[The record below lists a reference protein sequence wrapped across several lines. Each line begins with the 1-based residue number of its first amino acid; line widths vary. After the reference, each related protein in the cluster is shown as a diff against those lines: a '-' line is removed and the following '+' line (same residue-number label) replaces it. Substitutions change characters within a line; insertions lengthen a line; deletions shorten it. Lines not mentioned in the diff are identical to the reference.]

1 MWSTFLVTLVKP
13 DLMHCVFITNLKF
26 IFSRGA
32 RVCGL
37 KDSSVLCASQGALHF
52 PSYYPDTA
60 AGQRFQ
66 CDVATE
72 QLNKYK
78 RRPPAKRTNYLRY
91 GVAAPFEPPW
101 RELVTNWAVNQNEKN
116 EQPGVGNEDSQQ
128 NFYVL
133 RCRRTLRALGKFC
146 NPVPRKSMPVGD
158 SNLVTSVF
166 ENQQYKTALVPV
178 QVEMCSK
185 GLPGAM
191 AMICVPTEQDLK
203 NIQGTKDLNASEE
216 SRHKIPKF
224 STKAKTKAGTKQL
237 KAKLSQKLEEDRK
250 DRVAQIRN
258 SCGREVAGWVC
269 GGGFDLSSGYGTGVG
284 FITVPALKSMLTLR
298 DGIRKRLTA
307 QRPMVLI
314 RNTTSLK
321 YRFATLRILQS
332 SVKLC

>member
-1 MWSTFLVTLVKP
+1 M
-13 DLMHCVFITNLKF
+13 
-26 IFSRGA
+26 
-32 RVCGL
+32 CGL

-60 AGQRFQ
+60 AGQRYQ
-66 CDVATE
+66 SDVATE
-72 QLNKYK
+72 QLSKYK

-91 GVAAPFEPPW
+91 GVATPFEPPW
-101 RELVTNWAVNQNEKN
+101 RELVKNWAVNQAEGCASEKN
-116 EQPGVGNEDSQQ
+116 EQPAARNEDSKQK
-128 NFYVL
+128 FYVL
-133 RCRRTLRALGKFC
+133 RCRRTLRALANLC
-146 NPVPRKSMPVGD
+146 NAVQRKSMSVGD
-158 SNLVTSVF
+158 SNLVASVL
-166 ENQQYKTALVPV
+166 EGQQYKTALVPV

-185 GLPGAM
+185 GLPGAV

-203 NIQGTKDLNASEE
+203 NIQGKDLNAPEE

-250 DRVAQIRN
+250 NRVAQIRN
-258 SCGREVAGWVC
+258 SCGREVAGFVC

-284 FITVPALKSMLTLR
+284 FITVPALQSMLALR

>member
-1 MWSTFLVTLVKP
+1 M
-13 DLMHCVFITNLKF
+13 
-26 IFSRGA
+26 
-32 RVCGL
+32 CGL

-60 AGQRFQ
+60 AGQRYQ
-66 CDVATE
+66 SDVATE
-72 QLNKYK
+72 QLSKYK

-101 RELVTNWAVNQNEKN
+101 RELVRNWVVNENEGGASEKN
-116 EQPGVGNEDSQQ
+116 VGIGKEDSQQ

-133 RCRRTLRALGKFC
+133 RCRRTLRALGNLC
-146 NPVPRKSMPVGD
+146 NSSPRKSMSAAD
-158 SNLVTSVF
+158 SNLVTSLL
-166 ENQQYKTALVPV
+166 EGQQYKTALVPV

-191 AMICVPTEQDLK
+191 SMICVPTEQDLK
-203 NIQGTKDLNASEE
+203 NIQGTKELNAPEE

-237 KAKLSQKLEEDRK
+237 KAKLSQKLEEERK
-250 DRVAQIRN
+250 NRLAQIRN
-258 SCGREVAGWVC
+258 SCSREVAGFVC

-284 FITVPALKSMLTLR
+284 FVTVPALKSMLALR
-298 DGIRKRLTA
+298 DGLEKRLST
-307 QRPMVLI
+307 QRPIVLI
-314 RNTTSLK
+314 RNVTSLK
-321 YRFATLRILQS
+321 YRFATISILQS

>member
-1 MWSTFLVTLVKP
+1 M
-13 DLMHCVFITNLKF
+13 
-26 IFSRGA
+26 
-32 RVCGL
+32 CGL

-60 AGQRFQ
+60 AGQRYEG
-66 CDVATE
+66 DVATE
-72 QLNKYK
+72 QLIKYK

-116 EQPGVGNEDSQQ
+116 EQPGAGNEDSQQ
-128 NFYVL
+128 NLYVL

-158 SNLVTSVF
+158 SNLVTSVL
-166 ENQQYKTALVPV
+166 EDQQYKTALVPV

-191 AMICVPTEQDLK
+191 AMICVPAEQDLK
-203 NIQGTKDLNASEE
+203 NIQGTKDLTYPEE
-216 SRHKIPKF
+216 NRHKIPKF

-237 KAKLSQKLEEDRK
+237 KAKLSQKLDEERK
-250 DRVAQIRN
+250 NRVVQIRK
-258 SCGREVAGWVC
+258 SCSREIAGFVC

-284 FITVPALKSMLTLR
+284 FVTVPALKSMVALR
-298 DGIRKRLTA
+298 DGLEKRINA
-307 QRPMVLI
+307 PRPMVLI

-321 YRFATLRILQS
+321 YRFATISILQS